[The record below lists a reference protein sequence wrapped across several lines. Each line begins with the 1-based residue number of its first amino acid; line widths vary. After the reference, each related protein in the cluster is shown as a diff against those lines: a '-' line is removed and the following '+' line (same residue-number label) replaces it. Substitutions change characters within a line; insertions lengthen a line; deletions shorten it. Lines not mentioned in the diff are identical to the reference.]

1 MPYQSA
7 MTPFRPI
14 QVGHPRGAPSALV
27 APILALAALGAV
39 LVIPLVLL
47 AAIPLLFAV
56 ALAIGGVIACGLGL
70 WALVE
75 GLAAFE
81 RWLETDPRF
90 HQ

>member
-1 MPYQSA
+1 
-7 MTPFRPI
+7 
-14 QVGHPRGAPSALV
+14 
-27 APILALAALGAV
+27 V